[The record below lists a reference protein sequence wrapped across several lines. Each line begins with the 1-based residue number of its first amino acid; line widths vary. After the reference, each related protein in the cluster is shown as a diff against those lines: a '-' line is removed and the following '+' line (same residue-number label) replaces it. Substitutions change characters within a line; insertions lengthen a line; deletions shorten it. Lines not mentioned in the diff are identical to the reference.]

1 MSKQVIQQLRNG
13 ILPPELNFNL
23 DNQTKDI
30 DWTKVQY
37 NTFYKNPSYFSSKF
51 PPEWVDT
58 FPCFDK
64 LVGIFADKAKT
75 PLEEMEERQQ
85 LINTVP
91 N

>member
-58 FPCFDK
+58 SPCFDK

>member
-37 NTFYKNPSYFSSKF
+37 NKFYKNPSYFSSKF
-51 PPEWVDT
+51 PPEYVDK

>member
-13 ILPPELNFNL
+13 ILPPKLNFNL

>member
-51 PPEWVDT
+51 PTEWVDT